1 MAVHQQVAAPES
13 FGDAA
18 LIALARQGSETAV
31 RDIVRRYNR
40 RLYRVA
46 RAILRDESEAEDVV
60 QDTYVRAFTTL
71 ATFRGDAQLGSWL
84 TRIAMNEALGRL
96 RRRKPTV
103 DVKTIDDERLPE
115 GVVTPMP
122 SNPETNE
129 ARDEVRVI
137 LEECVADLPEAFRA
151 VFILRQVEEMSIE
164 ETATQLGIRPETV
177 KTRLHRAHAML
188 RQTLDTRFGIAFAD
202 LFPFDGARCERIAD
216 LVVERLRRLGSLP
229 AAAMA

>member
-1 MAVHQQVAAPES
+1 MAVAQSADTAET

-103 DVKTIDDERLPE
+103 DVDVLDTEPMLE
-115 GVVTPMP
+115 GTPMP
-122 SNPETNE
+122 TSPETNQ
-129 ARDEVRVI
+129 ARVI
-137 LEECVADLPEAFRA
+137 LEECVTALPDAFRA
-151 VFILRQVEEMSIE
+151 VFVLRQVEEMSTE
-164 ETATQLGIRPETV
+164 ETAEQLGIKPETV
-177 KTRLHRAHAML
+177 KTRLHRAHALL
-188 RQTLDTRFGIAFAD
+188 RQSLDARFGIAFAD
-202 LFPFDGARCERIAD
+202 LFPFDGARCERVAD
-216 LVVERLRRLGSLP
+216 RVVERLQRLGSLP
-229 AAAMA
+229 AAAPA